1 MDQEVELEQLLEQ
14 VQEVEQL
21 VQNKMQWRGAVQVG
35 ALGNH
40 GDTLTLYLISGFGS
54 DVWQFFRPSAYSNG
68 F

>member
-35 ALGNH
+35 AITGTH
-40 GDTLTLYLISGFGS
+40 
-54 DVWQFFRPSAYSNG
+54 
-68 F
+68 